1 MLPTLTGTG
10 RLTADPELRFSQ
22 NGVGVCTVSLA
33 FNSRK
38 LNKQTNEWE
47 DGDVYFVRGI
57 CFKALAE
64 NVVES
69 LQKGMEVNVS
79 GELHVERWEDKQGQ
93 KHEMP
98 KLMIRSIGP
107 NLAYATARVAKA
119 DRGNGQQGGTQ
130 QRQQPA
136 QRPSGTGGQAQ
147 QQRPSHGQQQPQD
160 DPWSVPASN
169 GFTDE
174 PPF

>member
-1 MLPTLTGTG
+1 MALPTLTGTG
-10 RLTADPELRFSQ
+10 RLTSDPELRFSQ

-33 FNSRK
+33 FNSRR
-38 LNKQTNEWE
+38 LNQQTQQWE
-47 DGDVYFVRGI
+47 DGDVYYVRGL

-64 NVVES
+64 NVVET
-69 LQKGMEVNVS
+69 LQKGMEVNVT
-79 GELHVERWEDKQGQ
+79 GELHVERWEKDGV

-107 NLAYATARVAKA
+107 NLAYATARVTKA
-119 DRGNGQQGGTQ
+119 DRSGGQTPQQGQTQ
-130 QRQQPA
+130 PQQPQQNRQPA
-136 QRPSGTGGQAQ
+136 QQQTRQQAPQ
-147 QQRPSHGQQQPQD
+147 QN

-169 GFTDE
+169 EE

>member
-1 MLPTLTGTG
+1 MALPTLTGTG
-10 RLTADPELRFSQ
+10 RLTSDPELRFSQ

-33 FNSRK
+33 FNSRR
-38 LNKQTNEWE
+38 LNQQTQQWE
-47 DGDVYFVRGI
+47 DGDVYYVRGL

-64 NVVES
+64 NVVET

-79 GELHVERWEDKQGQ
+79 GELHVERWEKDGV

-107 NLAYATARVAKA
+107 NLAYATARVTKA
-119 DRGNGQQGGTQ
+119 VREPASGGLGNRNGNGNLPQQNRQPAAQ
-130 QRQQPA
+130 QTRQQP
-136 QRPSGTGGQAQ
+136 
-147 QQRPSHGQQQPQD
+147 PQD

-169 GFTDE
+169 EE